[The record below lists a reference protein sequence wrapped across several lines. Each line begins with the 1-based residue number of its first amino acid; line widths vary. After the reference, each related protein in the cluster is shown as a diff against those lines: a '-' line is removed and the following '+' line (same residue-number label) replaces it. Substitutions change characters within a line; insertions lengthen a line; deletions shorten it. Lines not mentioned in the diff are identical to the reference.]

1 MTDSTDYEI
10 MATDVTISE
19 AHGNYDRVVQI
30 MNTDANHGKPMPKN
44 KKPTQWVLRSNI
56 GINNSFGY
64 NEIVCQ
70 FKSDRSVD
78 ILQYEPIIRDVFYN
92 IDIRCFAHW
101 CWENGWSRP
110 EPAPDLI
117 RTKPDFWKHQWQSYV
132 VDSAY
137 LESKFGKRA
146 DDIDEPIEEDD
157 D

>member
-1 MTDSTDYEI
+1 MADSTDYEI
-10 MATDVTISE
+10 MATDVTLSE
-19 AHGNYDRVVQI
+19 AYGNYDRVVQI
-30 MNTDANHGKPMPKN
+30 MNTDANYGKPMPKN

-146 DDIDEPIEEDD
+146 DDVDEPIEEDD